1 MQQRL
6 SKNKIDF
13 SSLTGRGVNVAV
25 IDSGIDLGHPKVGS
39 IAASVDISSVNG
51 RIEYRDGKGDRAG
64 HGTACAGIIRR
75 KAPGAELFSIGIFD
89 ENLMTDSNS
98 LIAAIEWAID
108 HRMHLINLSLG
119 STDGSVRDKLLAVC
133 RRASATGIVL
143 VAAEHNEGME
153 SFPAIFPEV
162 IGVTSGN
169 VSGRYGYFYRP
180 GATIECMARGD
191 KQRLCWMGHS
201 EIITDGTSFAAP
213 HITGILALLKE
224 ARPQADLQEIRQLL
238 LANASEEAPVA
249 IGKVGCIDLL
259 TKRVASAEN
268 TRESSDCGWIH
279 KAALYPY
286 TKEMHGFVR
295 YLDLLPFKVVGIA
308 DPIGKG
314 LVGKD
319 AGIAIGVHEVNI
331 KIKAKLADAM
341 QEADT
346 LVLGYVDELGRIS
359 KKDILRNSIQT
370 ALDQGKNVF
379 SFLSVLPEQYG
390 DLHIQAT
397 ERGLKIHYPY
407 LGQEEM
413 MSFIHRDSTGYGPV
427 DKPVLCVMGT
437 RSQQGKFTLQLAL
450 RKALLD
456 MDYKV
461 GQFGTEH
468 QSELFGMDYA
478 FPMGYGSPM
487 GDLPMQ
493 YFPVFIDAKM
503 RQISSEKRPDI
514 IIAGSQAGTIPYNV
528 KEHALYML
536 TPMSFLLGIKPD
548 ACILV
553 VNDTDTQDYIQD
565 TIDVIRGL
573 VKAPTIALAMSDQK
587 LHLNKSY
594 GRSRLIPKK
603 MAPDAIKK
611 RLLWLEDTFHLPAES
626 IVSEDGIQRIT
637 QIVLQ
642 FFSETLPR

>member
-13 SSLTGRGVNVAV
+13 SSLTGRGVKVAV
-25 IDSGIDLGHPKVGS
+25 IDSGIGLGHPKVGS
-39 IAASVDISSVNG
+39 IAGSVDISSVNG
-51 RIEYRDGKGDRAG
+51 HIEYRNGKDDRAG

-75 KAPGAELFSIGIFD
+75 KAPDTELFSIGIFD
-89 ENLMTDSNS
+89 ANLMTNSNS

-119 STDGSVRDKLLAVC
+119 STDGSIREKLLAVC
-133 RRASATGIVL
+133 RRASEAGIVL
-143 VAAEHNEGME
+143 VAAEHNEGRE
-153 SFPAIFPEV
+153 SFPSIFPEV

-169 VSGRYGYFYRP
+169 VFGHYDYFYRL

-191 KQRLCWMGHS
+191 KQRLCWTGHR
-201 EIITDGTSFAAP
+201 EIIADGTSFAAP
-213 HITGILALLKE
+213 HITGIIALLKE
-224 ARPQADLQEIRQLL
+224 AHPQADLQEIRQLL
-238 LANASEEAPVA
+238 LVNASEEAPVA
-249 IGKVGCIDLL
+249 MEEVGRIDLP
-259 TKRVASAEN
+259 TKKVASTEN
-268 TRESSDCGWIH
+268 TRESSDCGWIR

-286 TKEMHGFVR
+286 TKEMHGLVR
-295 YLDLLPFKVVGIA
+295 YLDVLPFKVVGIA

-319 AGIAIGVHEVNI
+319 AGIVIGVPEVNI
-331 KIKAKLADAM
+331 KIKANLADAM

-359 KKDILRNSIQT
+359 KKDALRNLIQT
-370 ALDQGKNVF
+370 ALDQGKHVF

-390 DLHIQAT
+390 DLHIQAA

-413 MSFIHRDSTGYGPV
+413 MNFIHRDSTDYGPV
-427 DKPVLCVMGT
+427 DKPVLCVIGT

-456 MDYKV
+456 MGYKV

-487 GDLPMQ
+487 DDLPMQ
-493 YFPVFIDAKM
+493 YFPAFIDAKM
-503 RQISSEKRPDI
+503 RQICSEKCPDI
-514 IIAGSQAGTIPYNV
+514 IIAGSQSRTIPYNIRD
-528 KEHALYML
+528 HALNMI
-536 TPMSFLLGIKPD
+536 PSISFLLGIKPD
-548 ACILV
+548 ACIVV

-565 TIDVIRGL
+565 TIDVIRSL

-587 LHLNKSY
+587 FHLNKLY
-594 GRSRLIPKK
+594 GRPRLTPKK
-603 MAPDAIKK
+603 MDPDYIKK
-611 RLLWLEDTFHLPAES
+611 RLMWLEDTFHLPAES

-637 QIVLQ
+637 QTVIQ
-642 FFSETLPR
+642 FFSDTSPR